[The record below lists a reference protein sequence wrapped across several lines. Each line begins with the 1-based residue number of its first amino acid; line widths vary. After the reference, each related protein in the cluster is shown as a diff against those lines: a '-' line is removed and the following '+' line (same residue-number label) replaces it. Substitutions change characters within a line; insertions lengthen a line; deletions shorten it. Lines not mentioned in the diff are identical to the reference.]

1 MKIKEYIESGI
12 LEAYVLGSASE
23 AETQELMY
31 LKELHPQIQSALYDV
46 EVDIEHIAEYMAIKP
61 PPELWLKIENGIN
74 ELVRRPA
81 AEQLSVTSHP
91 RKERGGRKKEYID
104 VDSKSSHMRVHKI
117 WRWILIAIFVLG
129 KVFLG
134 FAIFFYLENR
144 QIKEEISDLKS
155 ELKQLKTEIKK

>member
-31 LKELHPQIQSALYDV
+31 LKELHPQIQSALYHL
-46 EVDIEHIAEYMAIKP
+46 EVDIERMAEYMAIKP
-61 PPELWLKIENGIN
+61 PPDIWFKLENDIN
-74 ELVRRPA
+74 ELVKRPA
-81 AEQLSVTSHP
+81 AEQLSVSSNP
-91 RKERGGRKKEYID
+91 RKERGSRRKEYID

-117 WRWILIAIFVLG
+117 WRWILIAIFILG
-129 KVFLG
+129 KIFLG

-144 QIKEEISDLKS
+144 QIKEEISNLKS
-155 ELKQLKTEIKK
+155 ELKQLKTEIKR

>member
-1 MKIKEYIESGI
+1 VKIKEYIESGI

-31 LKELHPQIQSALYDV
+31 LKELHPQIQSALYHL
-46 EVDIEHIAEYMAIKP
+46 EVDIERMAEYMAIKP
-61 PPELWLKIENGIN
+61 PPDIWFKIENDIS
-74 ELVRRPA
+74 ELVKRPA
-81 AEQLSVTSHP
+81 AEQLSVTSRP

-117 WRWILIAIFVLG
+117 WRWILIAIFILG
-129 KVFLG
+129 KIFLG

-144 QIKEEISDLKS
+144 QIKEEISNLKS
-155 ELKQLKTEIKK
+155 ELKQLKTEIKR